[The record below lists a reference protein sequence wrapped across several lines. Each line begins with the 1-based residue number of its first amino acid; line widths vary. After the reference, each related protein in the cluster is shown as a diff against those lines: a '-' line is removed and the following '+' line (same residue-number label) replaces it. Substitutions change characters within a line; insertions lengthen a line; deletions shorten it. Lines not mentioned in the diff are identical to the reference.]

1 MFWSFIGALIAI
13 ALAARLVAVFN
24 RKRQAR
30 ARHLRQVFNAVQHLI
45 ENPVFEP
52 QGPNQ
57 YPKLKGVYKTL
68 PIQILPLVDTLAT
81 RRLPA
86 LWLLVTVQ
94 DNLPVTAKFDLM
106 MRPAGP
112 TTFSNFDL
120 LGHTLENLPGFP
132 EEGVVRTDDPAS
144 VLPAELVRPHLAL
157 FSGARAKELLIAP
170 TGLRMVWLL
179 SEADRARY
187 GVLREADFGDVEIDA
202 STLTGILDGLL
213 ALRLDILKWSKRKT

>member
-1 MFWSFIGALIAI
+1 MFWSFVGAFIAI
-13 ALAARLVAVFN
+13 ALAARLVVVFN
-24 RKRQAR
+24 RKRRANAR
-30 ARHLRQVFNAVQHLI
+30 QLQQIFNPIQHLI

-57 YPKLKGVYKTL
+57 YSKLKGAYKDF

-120 LGHTLENLPGFP
+120 LKHTLEKLPGFP
-132 EEGVVRTDDPAS
+132 DEGVVRTDDPAA
-144 VLPAELVRPHLAL
+144 VLPADVVRPHLAL
-157 FSGARAKELLIAP
+157 FSSPRAKELLLAP

-202 STLTGILDGLL
+202 SALTDMLDSLL

>member
-1 MFWSFIGALIAI
+1 
-13 ALAARLVAVFN
+13 
-24 RKRQAR
+24 
-30 ARHLRQVFNAVQHLI
+30 
-45 ENPVFEP
+45 
-52 QGPNQ
+52 
-57 YPKLKGVYKTL
+57 
-68 PIQILPLVDTLAT
+68 
-81 RRLPA
+81 
-86 LWLLVTVQ
+86 
-94 DNLPVTAKFDLM
+94 M

-157 FSGARAKELLIAP
+157 FSGPGAKELLIAP

-187 GVLREADFGDVEIDA
+187 GVLRGGRFWRCGNRRQHPDRV
-202 STLTGILDGLL
+202 ILDGLL
-213 ALRLDILKWSKRKT
+213 ALRLDILDWSNSKT